1 MGVVATMAGG
11 EARSG
16 RRGGGSS
23 ALEEVKRRGEN
34 ELGFIGWLSGDEKV
48 RRGDAWWCRRRTAR
62 AEKEM
67 ELMAVS

>member
-1 MGVVATMAGG
+1 MDVAATMAGG

-34 ELGFIGWLSGDEKV
+34 ELDFVGWLSGDETV
-48 RRGDAWWCRRRTAR
+48 RRGDTWWCRRRDGDER
-62 AEKEM
+62 REQRRGWR
-67 ELMAVS
+67 